1 MTPAELKAI
10 SDKVNADK
18 AADARAAKEA
28 EDKRW
33 QDWKERYVQQKIED
47 FPDNATLR
55 AREGYTDVIV
65 DSLIHTDNGIPY
77 DYRQSA
83 FSTLYRHFKAEGYTV
98 TEKQYDHSTLL
109 MVSWGDSE

>member
-10 SDKVNADK
+10 SNKVNADK
-18 AADARAAKEA
+18 IAEKQRDYEAARKT
-28 EDKRW
+28 W
-33 QDWKERYVQQKIED
+33 QDWEERYVQQKIED

-65 DSLIHTDNGIPY
+65 DSLIRTDNGIPY
-77 DYRQSA
+77 DYRQN
-83 FSTLYRHFKAEGYTV
+83 TYLKLCKHFKAEGYTV